1 MILEEICIQ
10 LGHFNLTP
18 FASNFSYF
26 YLCGFKLD
34 PDPQHWSYLKQPGQ
48 PAE

>member
-18 FASNFSYF
+18 FASISTCVDSNWIRIHNTG
-26 YLCGFKLD
+26 LT
-34 PDPQHWSYLKQPGQ
+34 
-48 PAE
+48 